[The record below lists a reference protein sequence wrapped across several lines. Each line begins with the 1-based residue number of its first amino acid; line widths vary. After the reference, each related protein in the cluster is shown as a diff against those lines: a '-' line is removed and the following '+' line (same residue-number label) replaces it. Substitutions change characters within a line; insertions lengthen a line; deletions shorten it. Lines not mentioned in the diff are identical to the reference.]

1 MNINKVLRV
10 EYNEESD
17 FFIKWIEY
25 LAPKHH
31 LTKSEQKFLAACLR
45 QRHELSKSI
54 TDENLLD
61 ETALSKTYRD
71 KIRQEA
77 GLGVQQAHNIVSKL
91 KSRGILIP
99 KTYPFSDKLN
109 YYKISPSFIPDYVED
124 KDFTLLFVFRKN
136 GERNTD
142 SSI

>member
-1 MNINKVLRV
+1 MNINKILKV

-25 LAPKHH
+25 LSPKHH

-77 GLGVQQAHNIVSKL
+77 GLGVQQTHNIVSKL

-99 KTYPFSDKLN
+99 RNYPFSDKLN
-109 YYKISPSFIPDYVED
+109 YYKISPSFIPDYEED

-142 SSI
+142 SSS